1 MQGGHP
7 LAFLYTA
14 APTRRRTVAYLVQ
27 MGSSRMPD
35 GEEQTRLHRAL
46 VLDEP
51 EKVLG
56 FP

>member
-7 LAFLYTA
+7 LAFLYMA
-14 APTRRRTVAYLVQ
+14 APTRRRTAAYIMQ